1 MRDLPYDSSV
11 TQGNQF
17 SQDLSDCR
25 ISETDAMALCR
36 INAVAADPPV
46 GRNLCGVG
54 RRLDNTELAAEL
66 TEQQVHAAKISG
78 KSD

>member
-17 SQDLSDCR
+17 SQDLPDC
-25 ISETDAMALCR
+25 LCR

>member
-1 MRDLPYDSSV
+1 
-11 TQGNQF
+11 
-17 SQDLSDCR
+17 
-25 ISETDAMALCR
+25 MALCR